1 MTDPIKE
8 ALKRLEALQA
18 EAGTQTPAPVD
29 RNDTV
34 DDVMVRRGWATLYG
48 AQWGDGPLKWRTR
61 PVSPNDTDYDRRREQ
76 VDAEIRRVR
85 QGAADVNVATAV
97 ARMREIIANGEKNVS
112 EAARI
117 ACEEMAKIRVYVEH
131 KTVRTAYYKKK

>member
-76 VDAEIRRVR
+76 VAAEIRRAR
-85 QGAADVNVATAV
+85 QGGGKNKLLNVAEEYARTLMETDKIGKRKAV
-97 ARMREIIANGEKNVS
+97 RKA
-112 EAARI
+112 
-117 ACEEMAKIRVYVEH
+117 
-131 KTVRTAYYKKK
+131 VRAMNLKGYSINPESLRNRLKK